1 MVLIYKGSDPV
12 QMNQTLDDLCAAAKH
27 RLRESCGLELSVSRG
42 KVCERLQGIHL
53 SYLEAEN
60 DRMFKQMSRMHST
73 AMLEAYYDP
82 SAHGVLLDRS
92 RLVQFLKSGD
102 HRQMSGFLLEL
113 SKELEQMNWNSGYA
127 CYLMNDITLE
137 LVQTAKNG
145 FRAAAGHAGILQEL
159 QTQLK
164 QISSSDDGLQYL
176 KQLYERLWEWRSE
189 GADKHRELIDRVKQY
204 ILEQYDK
211 EQLSLNDIS
220 KVVRVSPSHLSK
232 TFSQATGQTITEF
245 LTATRM
251 DRAKEL
257 LKSTGHKT
265 FEIAYLVGYNDQHYF
280 SNLFKK
286 VTGMTPMEFRRQGN
300 TGEQLQT
307 FRRGAGNA

>member
-1 MVLIYKGSDPV
+1 MEMVLIYKGSDPLR
-12 QMNQTLDDLCAAAKH
+12 MTCALDDLCTAAKQ
-27 RLRESCGLELSVSRG
+27 RLREGCGLELSVSRG

-60 DRMFKQMSRMHST
+60 DRMFKQMSRMHSA

-102 HRQMSGFLLEL
+102 HRQMPGFLLEL
-113 SKELEQMNWNSGYA
+113 SKKLEQMNWSSGYA

-176 KQLYERLWEWRSE
+176 KQLYERLWEWRS
-189 GADKHRELIDRVKQY
+189 
-204 ILEQYDK
+204 K
-211 EQLSLNDIS
+211 EQTST
-220 KVVRVSPSHLSK
+220 VS
-232 TFSQATGQTITEF
+232 
-245 LTATRM
+245 
-251 DRAKEL
+251 
-257 LKSTGHKT
+257 
-265 FEIAYLVGYNDQHYF
+265 
-280 SNLFKK
+280 
-286 VTGMTPMEFRRQGN
+286 
-300 TGEQLQT
+300 
-307 FRRGAGNA
+307 